1 MTTTTK
7 EQLVNTV
14 KEWVSIDQQ
23 ISLLQK
29 EIKQR
34 RDRKKQLTALL
45 VNIMKTNE
53 IDCFDINDGKIVYTQ
68 NRVKAPLNK
77 KYLFECL
84 TKYFSDDPTIQIDE
98 ITQFILD
105 NREIT
110 TKEQIRLK
118 TNK

>member
-1 MTTTTK
+1 MNTTK
-7 EQLVNTV
+7 EQLVNAV

-34 RDRKKQLTALL
+34 KDRKKHLTALL
-45 VNIMKTNE
+45 VDIMKTNE
-53 IDCFDINDGKIVYTQ
+53 IDCLDINDGKIVYTQ

-77 KYLFECL
+77 KHLLDCL
-84 TKYFSDDPTIQIDE
+84 SKYFSDSPDIEIDD

-105 NREIT
+105 SRET
-110 TKEQIRLK
+110 KTKENIRLK
-118 TNK
+118 QEKK